1 MSGTF
6 SRCLCTPAARVFWYA
21 GQVYCTRC
29 LSARSLLSPELQDT
43 DLAAI
48 GLFYK
53 PKDKLQWKVPIGIPQ
68 VECTP
73 SGCCWLAAIFPL
85 ARMTSGNHNFLQR
98 LVRVAEVL
106 YRDGCLTPQHLREL
120 QVYERG
126 CNWFPITGPVPGMG
140 LFANSMHVSD
150 QPFPGAT
157 HVLTNSPLPQQA
169 CRQPFCPFEEAHSDV
184 YKWREFVVFTDS
196 PPNSQSRMMWMP
208 ESGDSANLEALPPEL
223 ERRVE
228 ILVRSFP
235 AHHPINLSDWE
246 LTESPEQGFSF
257 GTSHSCGYLAKN
269 PYGFDG
275 KCWLSCFLGLP
286 AKVWRHEEHLA
297 GAYGYQTKW
306 GVHGKYLQ
314 RRLQINGLRAV
325 VDPDGPIHV
334 EALSCPQSWV
344 RHLTLD
350 DEVTPGFVRLMSLR
364 IVPNTELTT
373 SPVFRFGAHKWYGAA
388 GKRARAKRAAKS
400 EKNLAA
406 TTETPQPIPTREVIT
421 YSPPTDGSC
430 GWHVLAAIMNR
441 MMHGDFTSPLT
452 MYNRPEDDWASDYD
466 LAQAIQFL
474 NLPATIVRN
483 RACPNAK
490 YLIKLNGVHWEVEV
504 RSGMPPRSLSRE
516 CVVGVCS
523 EGCTA
528 SPYPENGLS
537 KRALEALAS
546 AYRLPSDCVC
556 SGIADFLADP
566 PPESWTLDKMLTF
579 PSPEQSGFSSL
590 YKLLLEVVPQKC
602 GATEGAF
609 IYAVESMLKDC
620 PSSEQ
625 AMALLTKIKIPS
637 SKASSISLDEC
648 FPTSAST
655 DSESPPRGKPQGSGT
670 AVALCSPD
678 VKGFE
683 EAASGEV
690 PEGNREVICPPISE
704 GKQAS
709 PSGHDLAIKSAH
721 NGVSVLA
728 GLAGLTGE
736 GSPNSN
742 PVKES
747 TSSDWED
754 EPLDL
759 TQPSFVAATTPV
771 KGQTLNSPS
780 SSTDACPATVQGLAS
795 VRPTLRLVE
804 RCRTEPDTGDSP
816 LDLSNALIPDQ
827 PLDLS
832 LAAWPVKATASD
844 PGWVHGRREP
854 VFVKPRGAFSD
865 GDSVLQFGGLSESS
879 SVVEFDRTKDAPV
892 VDAPV
897 DLTTSSD
904 ALSAVDLFDF
914 AEPERPRFSAQAL
927 IDRGGPLADVHAKI
941 KNRVYERC
949 LQACEPG
956 SRATPA
962 TKEWLNKMWDRV
974 DMKTWRCTSQFQ
986 AGRILASLKFL
997 PDMIQDTPPPV
1008 PKKNRASDNA
1018 GLKQLVA
1025 QWDRKLSATPILE
1038 SVEPALDQTTPLLAD
1053 AQQEDALLPDGPPH
1067 APDPPGRERV
1077 GGSWRSFKSSITR
1090 RAGLVSQRFM
1100 TWVFEIVSHLPA
1112 FALTLFSPRGSMA
1125 TGDWLFAGV
1134 VLLALLLCRSYPAF
1148 GCLPLLGVFS
1158 GSVRRVRLGVFGSW
1172 MAFAVFLFSTPPNP
1186 VGSSCNHDSPE
1197 CHAELLALEQCQLWE
1212 PVRGLVVGPSGLLCV
1227 LLGKLL
1233 GGSRYLWHIFLR
1245 LCMLADLALSLVYVV
1260 SQGRCYKCWGKCIRM
1275 APAEVALNIFP
1286 FSRATR
1292 SSLVSLCD
1300 RFQAPKGVDPVHL
1313 ATGWRGCWRG
1323 ESPIHQPHQKPIA
1336 YANLDEK
1343 KISAQTVVAVPYD
1356 PSQAIK
1362 CLKVLQAGGAI
1373 VDHPTPEV
1381 VRVSEIPFSAPFFPN
1396 VPVNPDCRVVVDSDT
1411 FVAAVRCGYSTA
1423 QLVLGQGNFAKLN
1436 QPPLRNS
1443 TSTKATGGASYTLA
1457 VAQVSMWTLVHFI
1470 LGLWL
1475 TSPQVCGRGT
1485 SDPWCSNP
1493 FSYPA
1498 YGPGVVCSSRLC
1510 VSADGVTLPL
1520 FSAVAQLSGREV
1532 GIFILVLV
1540 SLGALAHRLALKADM
1555 FVVFLAFC
1563 AYAWPLSSWLICLFP
1578 ILLRWVT
1585 LHPLTMLWVH
1595 SFLVFCLPAAGVLSL
1610 GITGLLWAVGRF
1622 THVAGIITPYD
1633 IHQYTSGPRGA
1644 AAIATA
1650 PEGTYMAAVRRAAL
1664 TGRTLIFTPSAVGS
1678 LLEGAFRTHK
1688 PCLNTV
1694 NVVGSSLGSG
1704 GVFTIDGKKIVVTAA
1719 HVLNG
1724 DTARVTGD
1732 SYNRMHT
1739 FKTNGDYAWSCADD
1753 WQGVA
1758 PAVKVAKGYRG
1769 RAYWQ
1774 TSTGVEPGIIGDG
1787 FAFCFTNCGDS
1798 GSPVISE
1805 SGDLV
1810 GIHTGS
1816 NKLGSGLVTTPDGE
1830 TCTIKETK
1838 LSDLSKHFAGP
1849 SVPLGDIRLSPAIIP
1864 DVTSIPSDLASL
1876 LASVPVMEG
1885 GLSTVQ
1891 LLCVFFL
1898 LWRMMG
1904 HAWTPIV
1911 AVGFFLLNEIL
1922 PAVLVRAVFSFAL
1935 FVLAWA
1941 TPWSAQVLM
1950 IRLLTA
1956 ALNRNRLSL
1965 TFYALGGIVGL
1976 AAEVGT
1982 FAGRLPELSQTLST
1996 YCFLPRV
2003 LAVTSCVP
2011 IIIIGGLHAL
2021 GVILWLFKHRSLH
2034 NILVGDGHF
2043 SKAFFLRYFAE
2054 GNLRKGVS
2062 QSCGMNNE
2070 SLTAALACKLSQAD
2084 LDFLSSLTSF
2094 KCFVSASNMKNAAG
2108 QYIEAAYAKALRQEL
2123 ASLVQVDKMKG
2134 VLSKLE
2140 AFAETATPS
2149 LDVGDVIVLLGQ
2161 HPHGSILDINV
2172 GTERRTVSV
2181 QETRSLGGSKFS
2193 VCTVVS
2199 NTPVDALTGIP
2210 LQTPTPLFENGPRH
2224 RSEEDDLRVERLKKH
2239 CVSLGFHN
2247 INGKF
2252 YCKIWDKSTG
2262 DTFYTDDPRYTQDYA
2277 FQDRSADYR
2286 DRDYEGMQTAP
2297 QQGFDPK
2304 SETPVGTVV
2313 IGGVTYNRYLTK
2325 GKEVLVPKPDNC
2337 LEAAKLSLEQALA
2350 GMGQTCDLTAAE
2362 VEKLKRI
2369 ISQLQGLTT
2378 EQALNCLAASGLT
2391 RCGRGGLVVTE
2402 TAVKI
2407 VKYHSRTFTL
2417 GPLDLKVTSEAE
2429 VKKSAE
2435 QGHAVVANL
2444 CSGVVLM
2451 RPHPP
2456 SLVDVLLKPGLDT
2469 TPGIQPGHGAGNM
2482 GVDGSIWDFETAPTK
2497 VELELS
2503 KQIIQACEV
2512 RRGDAPNLQLPYK
2525 LYPVRG
2531 DPERHKGCLIN
2542 TRFGDLSYKT
2552 PQDTKSAIHAACCL
2566 QPNGVPVSDGKSTL
2580 GTTLQHGF
2588 ELYVPTVPYSVMEYL
2603 DSRPD
2608 TPFMC
2613 TKHGTSK
2620 AAADDLKKYDLST
2633 QGFVLPGVLRLVRRF
2648 IFGHVGKAPP
2658 LFLPSTYPA
2667 KNSMAGINGQR
2678 FPTKDVQS
2686 IPEVDEMCARAVREN
2701 WQTVTPCTLK
2711 KQYCSKPK
2719 TRTILGTNNFIALA
2733 HRSALSGVTQAFM
2746 KKAWKSPIA
2755 LGKNKFKELHCTVA
2769 GRCLEADLA
2778 SCDRST
2784 PAIVRWFTA
2793 NLLFELAGCEEYLP
2807 SYVLNCCHDLV
2818 ATQDGAFTKRGGLSS
2833 GDPVTSVSNT
2843 VYSLVIYAQH
2853 MVLSALKMGHEV
2865 GLKFLEEQLKFED
2878 LLEIQPM
2885 LVYSDDLVL
2894 YAEKPT
2900 FPNYH
2905 WWVEHLDLML
2915 GFKTDPKKT
2924 VITDKP
2930 SFLGCRIEA
2939 GRQLVPNR
2947 DRILAAL
2954 AYHMKAQ
2961 NASEYYASAAAI
2973 LMDSCAC
2980 IDHDPEWYEDL
2991 ICGIARCARQ
3001 DGYSF
3006 PGPPFFL
3013 SMWEKL
3019 KSHNE
3024 GKKFRHCGIC
3034 DAKAD
3039 HASACGLDLC
3049 LFHSHFHQH
3058 CPVTLGCGH
3067 HAGSKECPQCQSPV
3081 GAGKSPLD
3089 AVLKQIPYKPPRTV
3103 IMNVN
3108 NKTTTLDPGR
3118 YQSRRGLVAVKRG
3131 IAGNEVDLADGDYQ
3145 VVPLLPTCKDINM
3158 VKVAV
3163 NVLLSKFIVGPP
3175 GSGKTTWL
3183 LSQVQDDD
3191 VIYTPTHQTM
3201 FDIVNALKVCRYSIP
3216 GASGLPF
3223 PPPARSGPWVRL
3235 VASGHIPGRTS
3246 YLDEAGYC
3254 NHLDIL
3260 RLLSKTPLVCL
3271 GDLQQLHPVGFDSYC
3286 YVFDQMPHKQ
3296 LTTIYRFGPNICAA
3310 IQPCYR
3316 EKLESKARNTRVVFT
3331 TRPVDFGQVLTPYHK
3346 DRTGSAITIDSSQG
3360 ATFDVVTLHLPSPMS
3375 LNKSRALVAITR
3387 ARYGLFIYDPHNQLQ
3402 EFFNLTPE
3410 RTDCNLV
3417 FSRGDELVVLNADNA
3432 VTTVAKAL
3440 EAGPSRFQVS
3450 DPRCK
3455 SLLAACSVS
3464 LEGSC
3469 MPLPQ
3474 VAHNLGF
3481 YFSPD
3486 SPVFAPLPKEL
3497 APHWPV
3503 VTYQNNKAWPD
3514 RLVASMRP
3522 IDAHYSKP
3530 MVGAGYV
3537 VGPSTFLGTPG
3548 VVSYYLTLYIKG
3560 EPQALPETLV
3570 STGRIATD
3578 CREYLDAAEEEAAKE
3593 LPHAF
3598 IGDVKGTTVGGCH
3611 HITSKYLPRY
3621 LPKDSVAVVGVSSPG
3636 RATKA
3641 VCTLTDV
3648 YLPELRP
3655 YLQPE
3660 TASKCWKLKLDFR
3673 DVRLMV
3679 WKGSTAYFQLEG
3691 LTWSALP
3698 DYARFIQLPKEAVV
3712 YIDPCIGPATA
3723 NRKVVRTTD
3732 WRADLAVT
3740 PYDYGA
3746 STILTTAWFEDLGPQ
3761 WKILGLQPFKR
3772 TLVFENTED
3781 WAILARRMNDGKDYT
3796 DYNWD
3801 CVRQR
3806 PHAIHGR
3813 ARDHT
3818 YHFALGTELQVELGK
3833 PRLQLEQ
3840 VP

>member
-1 MSGTF
+1 MSGMF
-6 SRCLCTPAARVFWYA
+6 SRCKCTPAARVFWNA

-29 LSARSLLSPELQDT
+29 LSARPLLSPELQDS
-43 DLAAI
+43 DLGAI
-48 GLFYK
+48 GLFYR
-53 PKDKLQWKVPIGIPQ
+53 PRDKLSWKVPSGIPQ

-73 SGCCWLAAIFPL
+73 SGCCWLSGIFVL

-98 LVRVAEVL
+98 LIKVADVL
-106 YRDGCLTPQHLREL
+106 YRDGCLRSQHLREL

-126 CNWFPITGPVPGMG
+126 CSWYPITGPVPGMG
-140 LFANSMHVSD
+140 LYANSMHVSD
-150 QPFPGAT
+150 QLFPGAT

-184 YKWREFVVFTDS
+184 YRWKEFVIFADS
-196 PPNSQSRMMWMP
+196 SSDGRPRMMWALG
-208 ESGDSANLEALPPEL
+208 SNDSAALEVLPPEL
-223 ERRVE
+223 EYQAE
-228 ILVRSFP
+228 ILIRSFP
-235 AHHPINLSDWE
+235 AHHPVNLADWE
-246 LTESPEQGFSF
+246 LTESPEHGFSF
-257 GTSHSCGYLAKN
+257 SASRSRGYLARN
-269 PYGFDG
+269 RDIFDG
-275 KCWLSCFLGLP
+275 KCWLSCFFSLP
-286 AKVWRHEEHLA
+286 TQVWRHEDYLA
-297 GAYGYQTKW
+297 NAFGYQTKW

-314 RRLQINGLRAV
+314 RRLQINGVRAV
-325 VDPDGPIHV
+325 VDPNGPIHV
-334 EALSCPQSWV
+334 EALSCPQSWI

-350 DEVTPGFVRLMSLR
+350 DEETPGFVRLMSLR
-364 IVPNTELTT
+364 IVPNTEPTT
-373 SPVFRFGAHKWYGAA
+373 LPVFRFGAHKWYGAT
-388 GKRARAKRAAKS
+388 GRRARAKRATKS
-400 EKNLAA
+400 EKGPAA
-406 TTETPQPIPTREVIT
+406 APEAPQPTSTCATIT

-430 GWHVLAAIMNR
+430 GWHVLAAIVNR
-441 MMHGDFTSPLT
+441 MVADDFTSPLT
-452 MYNRPEDDWASDYD
+452 QYNRPEDDWASDCD
-466 LAQAIQFL
+466 LVQAIQCL

-490 YLIKLNGVHWEVEV
+490 YLIRLNGVHWEVEV
-504 RSGMPPRSLSRE
+504 RPGMAPRSLSRE

-523 EGCTA
+523 EGCVA
-528 SPYPENGLS
+528 PPYPRNGLHE
-537 KRALEALAS
+537 RALEALAS

-556 SGIADFLADP
+556 SGINDFLTSP
-566 PPESWTLDKMLTF
+566 PPQEFWTLDKMLTT
-579 PSPEQSGFSSL
+579 PSPERSSFSSL
-590 YKLLLEVVPQKC
+590 YKLLLGVVPQKC

-609 IYAVESMLKDC
+609 VYAVERMLKDC
-620 PSSEQ
+620 TSPEQ
-625 AMALLTKIKIPS
+625 AMALLRKIKVPS
-637 SKASSISLDEC
+637 SKAPSVSLDDC
-648 FPTSAST
+648 FPTGVSADFGLAPQRRSQSP
-655 DSESPPRGKPQGSGT
+655 DAVAVLRSSGAKESEEAVSEKVQGSDNSGT
-670 AVALCSPD
+670 CTAPLTEGLDSGQAQAV
-678 VKGFE
+678 
-683 EAASGEV
+683 
-690 PEGNREVICPPISE
+690 
-704 GKQAS
+704 
-709 PSGHDLAIKSAH
+709 
-721 NGVSVLA
+721 
-728 GLAGLTGE
+728 
-736 GSPNSN
+736 
-742 PVKES
+742 
-747 TSSDWED
+747 D

-759 TQPSFVAATTPV
+759 SLPAPAVTMALIKKGTP
-771 KGQTLNSPS
+771 NSS
-780 SSTDACPATVQGLAS
+780 GFSTNAPPANVQDFTPTGL
-795 VRPTLRLVE
+795 VLRHVE
-804 RCRTEPDTGDSP
+804 HCGIEPGDGSLP
-816 LDLSNALIPDQ
+816 LDLSNAKAQDG

-832 LAAWPVKATASD
+832 LATWPVKATASD
-844 PGWVHGRREP
+844 PGWVYGRREP
-854 VFVKPRGAFSD
+854 VFVKPRGALSD
-865 GDSVLQFGGLSESS
+865 GESALEFGEFSECSS
-879 SVVEFDRTKDAPV
+879 IIEFDRTKDAPAG
-892 VDAPV
+892 DAPV
-897 DLTTSSD
+897 DLTTSNEATSV
-904 ALSAVDLFDF
+904 VDPFELT
-914 AEPERPRFSAQAL
+914 ELKRPRFSAQAL
-927 IDRGGPLADVHAKI
+927 IDRGGPLAGIHAQI
-941 KNRVYERC
+941 KNRVYEQC

-962 TKEWLNKMWDRV
+962 TRAWLDKMWDRV
-974 DMKTWRCTSQFQ
+974 DMKTWCCTSQFQ
-986 AGRILASLKFL
+986 AGRILGSLKFL

-1008 PKKNRASDNA
+1008 PRKKPASNNA
-1018 GLKQLVA
+1018 SLKQLVA
-1025 QWDRKLSATPILE
+1025 QWDRRLRSPPPLEPVGSAH
-1038 SVEPALDQTTPLLAD
+1038 DQNVPPPMD
-1053 AQQEDALLPDGPPH
+1053 AQQGNAVPLDDPSHEPGPPSE
-1067 APDPPGRERV
+1067 ASAGGGWKSLMNSGTRFVESV
-1077 GGSWRSFKSSITR
+1077 G
-1090 RAGLVSQRFM
+1090 QCFM
-1100 TWVFEIVSHLPA
+1100 TRVFEVFSHLPA
-1112 FALTLFSPRGSMA
+1112 FMLTLFSPRGSMA
-1125 TGDWLFAGV
+1125 PGDWLFAGV
-1134 VLLALLLCRSYPAF
+1134 VLLALLLCRSYPVL

-1158 GSVRRVRLGVFGSW
+1158 GSLRRVRLGVFGSW
-1172 MAFAVFLFSTPPNP
+1172 MAFAVFLFSTPSDPI
-1186 VGSSCNHDSPE
+1186 GSSCDHDSPE
-1197 CHAELLALEQCQLWE
+1197 CHAELLALEQRQLWE

-1227 LLGKLL
+1227 ILGKLL

-1245 LCMLADLALSLVYVV
+1245 LCMLADLALSLIYVV
-1260 SQGRCYKCWGKCIRM
+1260 SQGRCYKCFGKCIRT
-1275 APAEVALNIFP
+1275 APAEVALNVFP

-1292 SSLVSLCD
+1292 SSLVALCD

-1323 ESPIHQPHQKPIA
+1323 ESPIHQSHQKPIV

-1373 VDHPTPEV
+1373 VDQPTPEV
-1381 VRVSEIPFSAPFFPN
+1381 TRVFEIPFSAPFFPK
-1396 VPVNPDCRVVVDSDT
+1396 VPVNPDCRIVVDSDT

-1436 QPPLRNS
+1436 QTPFKNP
-1443 TSTKATGGASYTLA
+1443 TSTKTTGGASYTFA
-1457 VAQVSMWTLVHFI
+1457 VAQVSVWTLVHFI

-1475 TSPQVCGRGT
+1475 ASPQVCGRGT

-1540 SLGALAHRLALKADM
+1540 SLAAMAHRLALKADM
-1555 FVVFLAFC
+1555 LVVFLAFS
-1563 AYAWPLSSWLICLFP
+1563 AYAWPMSSWLICLFP
-1578 ILLRWVT
+1578 ILLRWIT

-1595 SFLVFCLPAAGVLSL
+1595 SFLVFCLPMAGVLSL
-1610 GITGLLWAVGRF
+1610 VITGLLWAVGRF
-1622 THVAGIITPYD
+1622 TQVAGIITPYD

-1644 AAIATA
+1644 AAVATA

-1664 TGRTLIFTPSAVGS
+1664 TGRTLIFSPSAVGS
-1678 LLEGAFRTHK
+1678 LLEGAFRTKK

-1694 NVVGSSLGSG
+1694 SVVGSSLGSG
-1704 GVFTIDGKKIVVTAA
+1704 GVFTIDDRKTIVTAA

-1732 SYNRMHT
+1732 SYNRIHT
-1739 FKTNGDYAWSCADD
+1739 FKVNGDYAWSYADD
-1753 WQGVA
+1753 WQGTA
-1758 PAVKVAKGYRG
+1758 PVVKVAKGYRG

-1774 TSTGVEPGIIGDG
+1774 TSTGVEPGVIGNG
-1787 FAFCFTNCGDS
+1787 FALCFTSCGDS

-1805 SGDLV
+1805 SGDLI

-1816 NKLGSGLVTTPDGE
+1816 NKLGSGLVTTPEGE
-1830 TCTIKETK
+1830 TCTIRETK
-1838 LSDLSKHFAGP
+1838 LSDLSKYFAGP
-1849 SVPLGDIRLSPAIIP
+1849 SVPLGDIKLSPAIIP
-1864 DVTSIPSDLASL
+1864 DVTSVPSDLASL
-1876 LASVPVMEG
+1876 LASVPVIEG

-1950 IRLLTA
+1950 VRLLTA
-1956 ALNRNRLSL
+1956 SLNRNKLSL
-1965 TFYALGGIVGL
+1965 VFYALGGVVGL
-1976 AAEVGT
+1976 AAEIGT
-1982 FAGRLPELSQTLST
+1982 FAGRWAELSQALST
-1996 YCFLPRV
+1996 YCFLPRF
-2003 LAVTSCVP
+2003 LAMTSCVP
-2011 IIIIGGLHAL
+2011 IVIIGGLHAL
-2021 GVILWLFKHRSLH
+2021 GVILWLFKYRCLH
-2034 NILVGDGHF
+2034 NMLVGDGSF
-2043 SKAFFLRYFAE
+2043 SSAFFLRYFAE

-2070 SLTAALACKLSQAD
+2070 SLTAALACSLSQAD
-2084 LDFLSSLTSF
+2084 LDFLSSLTNF

-2108 QYIEAAYAKALRQEL
+2108 QYIEAAYAKALRREL

-2149 LDVGDVIVLLGQ
+2149 LDTGDVIVLLGQ
-2161 HPHGSILDINV
+2161 HPHGSILDITV
-2172 GTERRTVSV
+2172 GTERKTVSV

-2199 NTPVDALTGIP
+2199 NTPVDALTGIS

-2224 RSEEDDLRVERLKKH
+2224 RGEEDDLKVERVKKH

-2247 INGKF
+2247 INGKV

-2262 DTFYTDDPRYTQDYA
+2262 DTFYTDDSRYTQDYA
-2277 FQDRSADYR
+2277 FQDRSVDYR
-2286 DRDYEGMQTAP
+2286 DRDYEGVQTIP

-2313 IGGVTYNRYLTK
+2313 IGGITYNRYLTK

-2369 ISQLQGLTT
+2369 INQLQGLTS

-2407 VKYHSRTFTL
+2407 IKYHSRTFTL

-2429 VKKSAE
+2429 VKKSTE

-2482 GVDGSIWDFETAPTK
+2482 GVNGSIWDFETAPTK
-2497 VELELS
+2497 AELELS

-2531 DPERHKGCLIN
+2531 DPERHKGHLVN
-2542 TRFGDLSYKT
+2542 TRFGDLPYKT

-2566 QPNGVPVSDGKSTL
+2566 HPNGAPVSDGKSTL

-2620 AAADDLKKYDLST
+2620 AAAEDLQKYDLST
-2633 QGFVLPGVLRLVRRF
+2633 QGFVLPGVLRLVRKF
-2648 IFGHVGKAPP
+2648 IFGHIGKAPP

-2686 IPEVDEMCARAVREN
+2686 IPEIDELCARAVKEN

-2793 NLLFELAGCEEYLP
+2793 NLLYELAGCEEYLP

-2853 MVLSALKMGHEV
+2853 MVLSALKMGHEI
-2865 GLKFLEEQLKFED
+2865 GLKYLEEQLKFED

-2894 YAEKPT
+2894 YAERPA

-2915 GFKTDPKKT
+2915 GFKTDPEKT

-2980 IDHDPEWYEDL
+2980 IDHDPDWYEDL
-2991 ICGIARCARQ
+2991 VCGIARCARQ

-3019 KSHNE
+3019 RSHNE

-3034 DAKAD
+3034 DAEAG

-3058 CPVTLGCGH
+3058 CPVTLNCGH
-3067 HAGSKECPQCQSPV
+3067 HAGSRECPQCESPV
-3081 GAGKSPLD
+3081 GTGKSPLD

-3103 IMNVN
+3103 IMKVD

-3131 IAGNEVDLADGDYQ
+3131 VAGNEVDLADGDYQ

-3158 VKVAV
+3158 VKVAC
-3163 NVLLSKFIVGPP
+3163 NVSLSKFIVGPP

-3183 LSQVQDDD
+3183 LNQVRDDD

-3201 FDIVNALKVCRYSIP
+3201 FDIVSALKVCRYSIP

-3223 PPPARSGPWVRL
+3223 PPPARSGPWVKL
-3235 VASGHIPGRTS
+3235 VASGHTPGRVS

-3286 YVFDQMPHKQ
+3286 YVFDQMPQKQ
-3296 LTTIYRFGPNICAA
+3296 LTTIYRFGPNICAT

-3331 TRPVDFGQVLTPYHK
+3331 TRPVAFGQVLTPYHK

-3360 ATFDVVTLHLPSPMS
+3360 ATFDIVTLHLPSPNS

-3387 ARYGLFIYDPHNQLQ
+3387 ARHGLFIYDPHDQLR
-3402 EFFNLTPE
+3402 EFFSLTPE
-3410 RTDCNLV
+3410 PTDCNLV
-3417 FSRGDELVVLNADNA
+3417 FSRGDELVVLDANNA

-3440 EAGPSRFQVS
+3440 EVGPSRFRVS
-3450 DPRCK
+3450 DSRCK
-3455 SLLAACSVS
+3455 SLLAACSAS
-3464 LEGSC
+3464 LEGGC

-3486 SPVFAPLPKEL
+3486 SPVFAPLPKVL

-3503 VTYQNNKAWPD
+3503 VTHQNNRAWPD
-3514 RLVASMRP
+3514 RLVVSMRP
-3522 IDAHYSKP
+3522 IDARYSKP

-3570 STGRIATD
+3570 STGRIAAD
-3578 CREYLDAAEEEAAKE
+3578 CREYLDTAEEEVAKE

-3611 HITSKYLPRY
+3611 HITSKYLPRF

-3636 RATKA
+3636 KAAKA

-3679 WKGSTAYFQLEG
+3679 WKGATAYFQLEG

-3698 DYARFIQLPKEAVV
+3698 DYARFIQLPKDAVV

-3746 STILTTAWFEDLGPQ
+3746 QVVLTTAWFEDLGPQ
-3761 WKILGLQPFKR
+3761 WKILGLQPFR
-3772 TLVFENTED
+3772 RAFGLENTED
-3781 WAILARRMNDGKDYT
+3781 WAILARRMSDGKDYT

-3801 CVRQR
+3801 CVRNR
-3806 PHAIHGR
+3806 PHAIYGR

-3818 YHFALGTELQVELGK
+3818 YHFAPGTILQVELGK
-3833 PRLQLEQ
+3833 PRLSPEQ
-3840 VP
+3840 GP

>member
-6 SRCLCTPAARVFWYA
+6 SRCMCTPAARVFWNA

-29 LSARSLLSPELQDT
+29 LSARSLLPPELQDT

-48 GLFYK
+48 GLFYR
-53 PKDKLQWKVPIGIPQ
+53 PKDKLHWKVPIGIPQ

-73 SGCCWLAAIFPL
+73 SGCCWLSAIFVL
-85 ARMTSGNHNFLQR
+85 ARMTSGNHNFMQR
-98 LVRVAEVL
+98 LVKVAEVL
-106 YRDGCLTPQHLREL
+106 YRDGCLASQHLREL
-120 QVYERG
+120 QVYDRG
-126 CNWFPITGPVPGMG
+126 CSWYPITGPVPGMG

-169 CRQPFCPFEEAHSDV
+169 RRQPFCPFEEAHSDV
-184 YKWREFVVFTDS
+184 YKWREFVVFADS
-196 PPNSQSRMMWMP
+196 SSNGRSRLMWTP
-208 ESGDSANLEALPPEL
+208 GSGDSANFEALPPEL

-228 ILVRSFP
+228 ILIRSFP
-235 AHHPINLSDWE
+235 AYHPIDLSDWE
-246 LTESPEQGFSF
+246 LTETSEQGFSF
-257 GTSHSCGYLAKN
+257 GTSHSCGYLAQN
-269 PYGFDG
+269 PYGFDS
-275 KCWLSCFLGLP
+275 KCWLSCFFDLP
-286 AKVWRHEEHLA
+286 ATVWRREEYLA
-297 GAYGYQTKW
+297 DTYGYQTKW

-334 EALSCPQSWV
+334 EALSCPQSWI
-344 RHLTLD
+344 RHLTLND
-350 DEVTPGFVRLMSLR
+350 DVTPGFVRLMSLR
-364 IVPNTELTT
+364 IVSNTEPTT
-373 SPVFRFGAHKWYGAA
+373 LPVFRFEAHKWYGAA

-400 EKNLAA
+400 GKDLAA
-406 TTETPQPIPTREVIT
+406 PTKGPQPITTYEVIT

-430 GWHVLAAIMNR
+430 GWHVLAAIVNR
-441 MMHGDFTSPLT
+441 MMHADFTSPLAT
-452 MYNRPEDDWASDYD
+452 YNRPEDDWASDYD
-466 LAQAIQFL
+466 LAQAIQCL
-474 NLPATIVRN
+474 NLPAAIVRN

-490 YLIKLNGVHWEVEV
+490 YLVKLNGVHWEVEV
-504 RSGMPPRSLSRE
+504 RSGMPPCSLSRE

-523 EGCTA
+523 EDCAA
-528 SPYPENGLS
+528 SPYPENGLHR
-537 KRALEALAS
+537 RALEALAS
-546 AYRLPSDCVC
+546 AYRLPSDCVS
-556 SGIADFLADP
+556 SGINDFLTDP
-566 PPESWTLDKMLTF
+566 PQESWTLDKMLTS

-620 PSSEQ
+620 PSPEQ
-625 AMALLTKIKIPS
+625 AMALLTKIKVPS
-637 SKASSISLDEC
+637 SKAPSVSLDEC
-648 FPTSAST
+648 FPAGVSIDFESSSRGGPKGSSAAAI
-655 DSESPPRGKPQGSGT
+655 P
-670 AVALCSPD
+670 CSPGA
-678 VKGFE
+678 KGFE
-683 EAASGEV
+683 ETAPEKVPKKGREAA
-690 PEGNREVICPPISE
+690 RPPLFE
-704 GKQAS
+704 GKRAG
-709 PSGHDLAIKSAH
+709 PSGNDFAVKSAH
-721 NGVSVLA
+721 DSAPVLA
-728 GLAGLTGE
+728 GPAGLTGE
-736 GSPNSN
+736 DSPNS
-742 PVKES
+742 
-747 TSSDWED
+747 SSVSEGVSNDRED
-754 EPLDL
+754 GPLDL
-759 TQPSFVAATTPV
+759 SRPSLVAAAASVKEQTPDTP
-771 KGQTLNSPS
+771 GPG
-780 SSTDACPATVQGLAS
+780 TDACSAAVQGLAS
-795 VRPTLRLVE
+795 VRPAPRLVE
-804 RCRTEPDTGDSP
+804 RCRTEPGNGDSP
-816 LDLSNALIPDQ
+816 LDLSNAPIPDQ

-879 SVVEFDRTKDAPV
+879 SVVEFDRTKDAPA
-892 VDAPV
+892 VDAPA
-897 DLTTSSD
+897 DLTTSNE
-904 ALSAVDLFDF
+904 ALSAVDPFDF

-927 IDRGGPLADVHAKI
+927 IDRGGPLAEVHVKI
-941 KNRVYERC
+941 KNRVYEQC
-949 LQACEPG
+949 LQACEPS

-962 TKEWLNKMWDRV
+962 TKDWLNKMWDRV

-1008 PKKNRASDNA
+1008 PKKNRASSNA
-1018 GLKQLVA
+1018 SLKQLVE
-1025 QWDRKLSATPILE
+1025 QWDRKLSITPTSE
-1038 SVEPALDQTTPLLAD
+1038 SVELALDQTTPPIVG
-1053 AQQEDALLPDGPPH
+1053 AQQEDALLPDGPFH
-1067 APDPPGRERV
+1067 APNPPGRGRI
-1077 GGSWRSFKSSITR
+1077 GGSWRGSMLSVAR
-1090 RAGLVSQRFM
+1090 RAGSVSQRLM

-1134 VLLALLLCRSYPAF
+1134 VLLALLLCRFYPVF

-1212 PVRGLVVGPSGLLCV
+1212 PVRGLVVGPSGLLCAI
-1227 LLGKLL
+1227 LGKLL
-1233 GGSRYLWHIFLR
+1233 GGSRYLWHVLLR
-1245 LCMLADLALSLVYVV
+1245 LCMLADLSLSLVYVV
-1260 SQGRCYKCWGKCIRM
+1260 SQGRCHKCWGKCIRM
-1275 APAEVALNIFP
+1275 APAEVALNVFP

-1373 VDHPTPEV
+1373 VDLPTPEV

-1436 QPPLRNS
+1436 QSPFRNS
-1443 TSTKATGGASYTLA
+1443 TSTKTTGGASYTLA
-1457 VAQVSMWTLVHFI
+1457 VTQVSIWTLVHFI

-1493 FSYPA
+1493 FSYPT

-1520 FSAVAQLSGREV
+1520 FSAVAQFSGREV

-1555 FVVFLAFC
+1555 LMVFLAFC

-1610 GITGLLWAVGRF
+1610 VITGLLWAVGRF
-1622 THVAGIITPYD
+1622 TQVAGIITPYD

-1704 GVFTIDGKKIVVTAA
+1704 GVFTIDGEKIVVTAA

-1732 SYNRMHT
+1732 TYNRMHV
-1739 FKTNGDYAWSCADD
+1739 FKTNGDYAWSRADN

-1758 PAVKVAKGYRG
+1758 PAVKVVKGYRG

-1774 TSTGVEPGIIGDG
+1774 TSTGVEPGIIGEG

-1805 SGDLV
+1805 SGDLI

-1816 NKLGSGLVTTPDGE
+1816 NKLGSGLVTTPNGE

-1838 LSDLSKHFAGP
+1838 LSDLSKYFAGP
-1849 SVPLGDIRLSPAIIP
+1849 GVPLGDIKLSPAIIP

-1941 TPWSAQVLM
+1941 TPWSAQVLV

-1965 TFYALGGIVGL
+1965 TFYALGGVVGL

-1982 FAGRLPELSQTLST
+1982 FAGRLSELSQALST

-2003 LAVTSCVP
+2003 LAMTSCVP
-2011 IIIIGGLHAL
+2011 TIVIGGLHAL
-2021 GVILWLFKHRSLH
+2021 GVILWLFKYRSLH
-2034 NILVGDGHF
+2034 NMLVGDGHF

-2123 ASLVQVDKMKG
+2123 ASLVQIDKMKG

-2199 NTPVDALTGIP
+2199 NTPVDALAGIP

-2224 RSEEDDLRVERLKKH
+2224 RGEEDDLRVERSKKH

-2277 FQDRSADYR
+2277 FQDKSADHR
-2286 DRDYEGMQTAP
+2286 DRNYEGMQTAP
-2297 QQGFDPK
+2297 QQGFDPQ

-2337 LEAAKLSLEQALA
+2337 LEAAKLSIEQALA
-2350 GMGQTCDLTAAE
+2350 GMGQTCDLTAVE

-2369 ISQLQGLTT
+2369 INQLQGMTT
-2378 EQALNCLAASGLT
+2378 GQALNCLAASGLT

-2417 GPLDLKVTSEAE
+2417 GPLDLKVTSESE
-2429 VKKSAE
+2429 VKKSTE

-2497 VELELS
+2497 AELELS
-2503 KQIIQACEV
+2503 RQIIQACEV

-2542 TRFGDLSYKT
+2542 TRFGNLSYKT
-2552 PQDTKSAIHAACCL
+2552 PQDTESAIHAACCL
-2566 QPNGVPVSDGKSTL
+2566 QPNGVPVSDGRSTL

-2603 DSRPD
+2603 DSRSD
-2608 TPFMC
+2608 TPSMY

-2620 AAADDLKKYDLST
+2620 AAAEDLQKYDLST

-2648 IFGHVGKAPP
+2648 IFGHIGKSPP

-2667 KNSMAGINGQR
+2667 KNSMAGVNGQR

-2686 IPEVDEMCARAVREN
+2686 IPEIDEMCARAVKEN

-2711 KQYCSKPK
+2711 KQYCSRPK

-2843 VYSLVIYAQH
+2843 VYSLIIYAQH
-2853 MVLSALKMGHEV
+2853 MVLSALKMGHEA
-2865 GLKFLEEQLKFED
+2865 GLKFLDEQLKFED

-3006 PGPPFFL
+3006 PGPSFFL

-3049 LFHSHFHQH
+3049 SFHSHFHQH
-3058 CPVTLGCGH
+3058 CPVTLNCGH

-3158 VKVAV
+3158 VKVAI

-3183 LSQVQDDD
+3183 LSQVQGDD

-3235 VASGHIPGRTS
+3235 IASGHIPGRTS

-3316 EKLESKARNTRVVFT
+3316 ERLESKARNTRVVFT

-3346 DRTGSAITIDSSQG
+3346 DRIGSAITIDSSQG

-3387 ARYGLFIYDPHNQLQ
+3387 ARYGLFIYDPHDQLQ
-3402 EFFNLTPE
+3402 EFFNLIPE

-3417 FSRGDELVVLNADNA
+3417 FNRGDELVVLNADNV

-3486 SPVFAPLPKEL
+3486 SPAFAPLPKEL

-3503 VTYQNNKAWPD
+3503 VTHQNCKAWPD

-3548 VVSYYLTLYIKG
+3548 VVSYYLTLYVKG

-3636 RATKA
+3636 RAAKA

-3746 STILTTAWFEDLGPQ
+3746 PNILTTAWFEDLGPQ

-3818 YHFALGTELQVELGK
+3818 YHFAPGTELRVELGK
-3833 PRLQLEQ
+3833 PRLQPEQ

>member
-6 SRCLCTPAARVFWYA
+6 SRCMCTPAARVFWNA
-21 GQVYCTRC
+21 GQVFCTRC
-29 LSARSLLSPELQDT
+29 LSARPLLPLELQDT
-43 DLAAI
+43 DLGGI

-53 PKDKLQWKVPIGIPQ
+53 PKDKLRWKVPVGIPQ

-73 SGCCWLAAIFPL
+73 SGCCWLSAILPL

-98 LVRVAEVL
+98 LVKVADVL
-106 YRDGCLTPQHLREL
+106 YRDGCLAPQHLREL
-120 QVYERG
+120 QIYERG
-126 CNWFPITGPVPGMG
+126 CSWYPLTGPVPGMG

-150 QPFPGAT
+150 QFFPGAT

-169 CRQPFCPFEEAHSDV
+169 CRQPFCPFEEAHSNV
-184 YKWREFVVFTDS
+184 YRWGEFVVFTDS
-196 PPNSQSRMMWMP
+196 TSEGRSRMMWTP
-208 ESGDSANLEALPPEL
+208 KSYDSAALEVLPPEL
-223 ERRVE
+223 ERQVE

-235 AHHPINLSDWE
+235 AHHPVALGDWE
-246 LTESPEQGFSF
+246 LTASPEHGFSF
-257 GTSHSCGYLAKN
+257 GVTHSCGYLARN
-269 PYGFDG
+269 PDVFDS
-275 KCWLSCFLGLP
+275 KCWLSCFLDLP
-286 AKVWRHEEHLA
+286 IGVQRHEEHLA
-297 GAYGYQTKW
+297 NAFGYQTKW

-314 RRLQINGLRAV
+314 RRLQINGVRAV

-334 EALSCPQSWV
+334 EALSCPQSWI
-344 RHLTLD
+344 RHLTLED
-350 DEVTPGFVRLMSLR
+350 DATPGFVRLMSLR
-364 IVPNTELTT
+364 IVSNMEPTT
-373 SPVFRFGAHKWYGAA
+373 LPVFRFGAHKWYGA
-388 GKRARAKRAAKS
+388 GGRRARAKRAVKS
-400 EKNLAA
+400 EKSPTAA
-406 TTETPQPIPTREVIT
+406 PETPRPASTCEVTT

-430 GWHVLAAIMNR
+430 GWHVLAAIVNR
-441 MMHGDFTSPLT
+441 MVAGDFTSPLIQ
-452 MYNRPEDDWASDYD
+452 YSRPEDDWASDYD
-466 LAQAIQFL
+466 LAQAIQCL
-474 NLPATIVRN
+474 NLPATIVRH

-490 YLIKLNGVHWEVEV
+490 YLVKLNGVHWEVEV
-504 RSGMPPRSLSRE
+504 RQGMAPRSLSRE
-516 CVVGVCS
+516 CVIGVCS
-523 EGCTA
+523 EGCVA
-528 SPYPENGLS
+528 PSYPKNGLHE
-537 KRALEALAS
+537 RALEALAS

-556 SGIADFLADP
+556 SGINDFLASP
-566 PPESWTLDKMLTF
+566 PPQEFWTLDKMLTS
-579 PSPEQSGFSSL
+579 PSPERSSFSSL

-609 IYAVESMLKDC
+609 TYAVERMLKDC
-620 PSSEQ
+620 PSSGQ
-625 AMALLTKIKIPS
+625 AMALLGKIKIPS
-637 SKASSISLDEC
+637 SKAPSVSLDEC
-648 FPTSAST
+648 FPTDGPMDIKPAPLVRPQSSGAAAAPCLP
-655 DSESPPRGKPQGSGT
+655 DAEEFERAAPQGVQGVGHGAAHSVTSVG
-670 AVALCSPD
+670 
-678 VKGFE
+678 GFNNE
-683 EAASGEV
+683 QVLVG
-690 PEGNREVICPPISE
+690 
-704 GKQAS
+704 
-709 PSGHDLAIKSAH
+709 SAH
-721 NGVSVLA
+721 
-728 GLAGLTGE
+728 E
-736 GSPNSN
+736 GSPAGLINLASEDL
-742 PVKES
+742 PPLSS
-747 TSSDWED
+747 TSGNMPNDWES

-759 TQPSFVAATTPV
+759 SQPVSAIPTTPMR
-771 KGQTLNSPS
+771 KQTPGNPGSNAGAPPVTVLEHVLG
-780 SSTDACPATVQGLAS
+780 PA
-795 VRPTLRLVE
+795 PNHVE
-804 RCRTEPDTGDSP
+804 HYGVVPDDSDSP
-816 LDLSNALIPDQ
+816 LDLSNTQVPDR

-832 LAAWPVKATASD
+832 LTAWPVRATASD
-844 PGWVHGRREP
+844 PGWVYGRREP
-854 VFVKPRGAFSD
+854 VFAKPRGAFSD
-865 GDSVLQFGGLSESS
+865 GESVLQFGVLSESS
-879 SVVEFDRTKDAPV
+879 SVTEFDLAKGAPV
-892 VDAPV
+892 ADTPV
-897 DLTTSSD
+897 DLTTSTE
-904 ALSAVDLFDF
+904 APSAVDPFEF

-927 IDRGGPLADVHAKI
+927 IDRGGPLAEVHAKI
-941 KNRVYERC
+941 KNRVYEQC

-962 TKEWLNKMWDRV
+962 TREWLDKMWDRV

-1008 PKKNRASDNA
+1008 PRKNRAGNNT

-1025 QWDRKLSATPILE
+1025 QWDRKLSMTPTLE
-1038 SVEPALDQTTPLLAD
+1038 PVGLAPDQVAPPLAD
-1053 AQQEDALLPDGPPH
+1053 VRQENTTLPDGPPH
-1067 APDPPGRERV
+1067 ALDSPSRV
-1077 GGSWRSFKSSITR
+1077 CKGGSWKNLVLSTTR
-1090 RAGLVSQRFM
+1090 LAGSVSQRFM
-1100 TWVFEIVSHLPA
+1100 AWVFEILSHLPA
-1112 FALTLFSPRGSMA
+1112 FALTLFSPRGSMV
-1125 TGDWLFAGV
+1125 TGDWLFAGI

-1158 GSVRRVRLGVFGSW
+1158 GSLRRVRLGVFGSW

-1186 VGSSCNHDSPE
+1186 VGSSCDHDSPE

-1227 LLGKLL
+1227 ILGKLL
-1233 GGSRYLWHIFLR
+1233 GGSRYLWHVFLR

-1260 SQGRCYKCWGKCIRM
+1260 SQGRCYKCWGKCIRV
-1275 APAEVALNIFP
+1275 APAEVALNVFP

-1313 ATGWRGCWRG
+1313 ATGWRGCWHG

-1373 VDHPTPEV
+1373 VDQPTPEV
-1381 VRVSEIPFSAPFFPN
+1381 VRVTEIPFSAPFFPK

-1436 QPPLRNS
+1436 QTPLRNS
-1443 TSTKATGGASYTLA
+1443 TSTRATGGASYTLA
-1457 VAQVSMWTLVHFI
+1457 VTQVSVWTLVHFV

-1493 FSYPA
+1493 FSYPV

-1520 FSAVAQLSGREV
+1520 FSAVAQLSGREIGV
-1532 GIFILVLV
+1532 FILVLV
-1540 SLGALAHRLALKADM
+1540 SLTALAHHLALKADM
-1555 FVVFLAFC
+1555 LVVFSAFC
-1563 AYAWPLSSWLICLFP
+1563 AYAWPMSSWLICFFP

-1622 THVAGIITPYD
+1622 TQVAGIITPYD

-1644 AAIATA
+1644 AAVATA

-1694 NVVGSSLGSG
+1694 SVVGSSLGSG
-1704 GVFTIDGKKIVVTAA
+1704 GVFIIDGRKTVVTAA

-1724 DTARVTGD
+1724 YTARITGD

-1739 FKTNGDYAWSCADD
+1739 FRTNGDYAWSHADD
-1753 WQGVA
+1753 WQGIA
-1758 PAVKVAKGYRG
+1758 PVVKITKGYRG

-1774 TSTGVEPGIIGDG
+1774 TSTGVEPGVIGNG

-1805 SGDLV
+1805 SGDLI

-1816 NKLGSGLVTTPDGE
+1816 NKLGSGLVTTPEGE
-1830 TCTIKETK
+1830 TCTIGETR
-1838 LSDLSKHFAGP
+1838 LSDLTRYFAGP
-1849 SVPLGDIRLSPAIIP
+1849 SVPLGDIKLSPAIIP
-1864 DVTSIPSDLASL
+1864 DVTSVPSDLASL

-1904 HAWTPIV
+1904 HAWTPVV

-1935 FVLAWA
+1935 FVLAWV

-1956 ALNRNRLSL
+1956 SLNRNKTSL
-1965 TFYALGGIVGL
+1965 AFYALGGVVGL
-1976 AAEVGT
+1976 AAEIGT
-1982 FAGRLPELSQTLST
+1982 FAGRFTELSQALST
-1996 YCFLPRV
+1996 YCFLPRFLV
-2003 LAVTSCVP
+2003 VTSCVP
-2011 IIIIGGLHAL
+2011 IIIVGGLHAL
-2021 GVILWLFKHRSLH
+2021 GVILWLFKYRCLH
-2034 NILVGDGHF
+2034 NILVGDGSF
-2043 SKAFFLRYFAE
+2043 SRAFFLRYFAE

-2084 LDFLSSLTSF
+2084 LDFLSSLTNF

-2123 ASLVQVDKMKG
+2123 ASLVQTDKMKG
-2134 VLSKLE
+2134 VLAKLE

-2149 LDVGDVIVLLGQ
+2149 LDTGDVIVLLGQ
-2161 HPHGSILDINV
+2161 HPHGSILDITV
-2172 GTERRTVSV
+2172 GTERKTVSV

-2193 VCTVVS
+2193 ICTVVS
-2199 NTPVDALTGIP
+2199 NTPVDALTGIS
-2210 LQTPTPLFENGPRH
+2210 LHTPTPLFENGPRH
-2224 RSEEDDLRVERLKKH
+2224 RSEEDDLKVERMKKH

-2247 INGKF
+2247 INGKV

-2262 DTFYTDDPRYTQDYA
+2262 DTFYTNDPRYTQDHA
-2277 FQDRSADYR
+2277 FQDRSVDYR
-2286 DRDYEGMQTAP
+2286 DRDYEGVQTAP

-2313 IGGVTYNRYLTK
+2313 IGGIAYNRYLIK
-2325 GKEVLVPKPDNC
+2325 GKEILVPKPDNC

-2407 VKYHSRTFTL
+2407 IKYHSRTFTL
-2417 GPLDLKVTSEAE
+2417 GPLDLKVTSEVE
-2429 VKKSAE
+2429 VKKSTE

-2482 GVDGSIWDFETAPTK
+2482 GVDGSVWDFETTPTK
-2497 VELELS
+2497 AELELS

-2525 LYPVRG
+2525 LHPVRG
-2531 DPERHKGCLIN
+2531 DPERHKGRLIN
-2542 TRFGDLSYKT
+2542 TRFGDLPYKT

-2566 QPNGVPVSDGKSTL
+2566 HPNGALVSDGKSTL

-2588 ELYVPTVPYSVMEYL
+2588 ELYVPTIPYSVMEYL

-2620 AAADDLKKYDLST
+2620 AAAEDLQKYDLST

-2648 IFGHVGKAPP
+2648 IFGHIGKAPP

-2686 IPEVDEMCARAVREN
+2686 IPEVDELCARAVKEN

-2711 KQYCSKPK
+2711 KQYCSKLK

-2793 NLLFELAGCEEYLP
+2793 NLLYELAGCEEYLP

-2853 MVLSALKMGHEV
+2853 MVLSALKMGHEI
-2865 GLKFLEEQLKFED
+2865 GLKYLEEQLKFED
-2878 LLEIQPM
+2878 LLEAQPI

-2961 NASEYYASAAAI
+2961 NPSEYYASAAAI

-2991 ICGIARCARQ
+2991 VCGIARCARQ

-3006 PGPPFFL
+3006 PGPPFFM
-3013 SMWEKL
+3013 SMWERL

-3058 CPVTLGCGH
+3058 CPVTLNCGH
-3067 HAGSKECPQCQSPV
+3067 HAGSRECLQCESPV
-3081 GAGKSPLD
+3081 GTGKSPLD
-3089 AVLKQIPYKPPRTV
+3089 VVLKQIPYKPPRTV
-3103 IMNVN
+3103 IMKVD
-3108 NKTTTLDPGR
+3108 NKTTALDPGR

-3131 IAGNEVDLADGDYQ
+3131 VAGNEVDLADGDYQ

-3158 VKVAV
+3158 VKVAC

-3183 LSQVQDDD
+3183 LNQVQDDD

-3201 FDIVNALKVCRYSIP
+3201 FDIVSALKVCRYSIP

-3235 VASGHIPGRTS
+3235 IASGHTPGRVS

-3286 YVFDQMPHKQ
+3286 YVFDQMPQKQ

-3316 EKLESKARNTRVVFT
+3316 ERLESKARNTRVVFT
-3331 TRPVDFGQVLTPYHK
+3331 TRPVAFGQVLTPYHK

-3360 ATFDVVTLHLPSPMS
+3360 ATFDIVTLHLPSPNS

-3387 ARYGLFIYDPHNQLQ
+3387 ARHGLFIYDPHNQLR

-3410 RTDCNLV
+3410 STDCNLV
-3417 FSRGDELVVLNADNA
+3417 FSRGDELVVLDADNA

-3440 EAGPSRFQVS
+3440 EVGPSRFRVS

-3455 SLLAACSVS
+3455 SLLAACSAS
-3464 LEGSC
+3464 LEGGC

-3486 SPVFAPLPKEL
+3486 SPAFAPLPREL

-3503 VTYQNNKAWPD
+3503 VTHQNNRAWPD

-3522 IDAHYSKP
+3522 IDARYSKP

-3548 VVSYYLTLYIKG
+3548 VVSYYLTLYIRG

-3578 CREYLDAAEEEAAKE
+3578 CREYLDAAEEEIAKE

-3598 IGDVKGTTVGGCH
+3598 IGDIRGTTIGGCH
-3611 HITSKYLPRY
+3611 HITSKYLPRS

-3636 RATKA
+3636 KAAKA

-3679 WKGSTAYFQLEG
+3679 WKGATAYFQLEG

-3698 DYARFIQLPKEAVV
+3698 DYARFIQLPKDAVV

-3746 STILTTAWFEDLGPQ
+3746 QVVLTTAWFEDLGPQ

-3772 TLVFENTED
+3772 AFGFENTED
-3781 WAILARRMNDGKDYT
+3781 WAILARRMSDGKDYT

-3801 CVRQR
+3801 CVRNR

-3818 YHFALGTELQVELGK
+3818 YHFAPGTILQVELGK
-3833 PRLQLEQ
+3833 PRLLPEQ
-3840 VP
+3840 DP

>member
-6 SRCLCTPAARVFWYA
+6 SRCMCTPAARVFWGA

-53 PKDKLQWKVPIGIPQ
+53 PKDKLPWKVPIGIPQ

-73 SGCCWLAAIFPL
+73 SGCCWLSAIFPI
-85 ARMTSGNHNFLQR
+85 ARMTSGNHNFSQR
-98 LVRVAEVL
+98 LVKVAEVL
-106 YRDGCLTPQHLREL
+106 YRDGCLSSRHLHEL

-126 CNWFPITGPVPGMG
+126 CSWYPITGPVPGMG

-150 QPFPGAT
+150 QLFPGAT
-157 HVLTNSPLPQQA
+157 YVLTNSPLPQRA
-169 CRQPFCPFEEAHSDV
+169 CRQPFCPFEVAHSGV
-184 YKWREFVVFTDS
+184 YRWGEFVVFID
-196 PPNSQSRMMWMP
+196 PPNNGRSRMMWTP
-208 ESGDSANLEALPPEL
+208 KSSDSANLEALPLEL
-223 ERRVE
+223 EHQVE
-228 ILVRSFP
+228 VLTRSFP
-235 AHHPINLSDWE
+235 AHHPVDLADWE
-246 LTESPEQGFSF
+246 LTESPEHGFSF
-257 GTSHSCGYLAKN
+257 STSHSCGYLASN
-269 PYGFDG
+269 PDTFDG

-286 AKVWRHEEHLA
+286 PKVWRHEEFLA

-314 RRLQINGLRAV
+314 RRLQINGIRAV

-334 EALSCPQSWV
+334 EALSCPQSWI
-344 RHLTLD
+344 RHLTLED
-350 DEVTPGFVRLMSLR
+350 DVTPGFVRLMSLR
-364 IVPNTELTT
+364 IVSNTEPTT
-373 SPVFRFGAHKWYGAA
+373 LPVFRFGAHKWYGAA
-388 GKRARAKRAAKS
+388 GRRARARRAAKS
-400 EKNLAA
+400 EKSPDVDSETLQPSSTCE
-406 TTETPQPIPTREVIT
+406 TTT

-441 MMHGDFTSPLT
+441 MVAGDFTSPLT
-452 MYNRPEDDWASDYD
+452 QYNRPEDDWASDYD
-466 LAQAIQFL
+466 LAQAIQCL

-504 RSGMPPRSLSRE
+504 RHGVAPRSLSRE

-523 EGCTA
+523 EGCVA
-528 SPYPENGLS
+528 LPYPKNGLPE
-537 KRALEALAS
+537 RALEALAS

-556 SGIADFLADP
+556 SGINDFLVSP
-566 PPESWTLDKMLTF
+566 PPQEFWTLDKMLTA
-579 PSPEQSGFSSL
+579 PSPERSGFSSL
-590 YKLLLEVVPQKC
+590 YKLLLGVVPQKC
-602 GATEGAF
+602 GVTEGAF
-609 IYAVESMLKDC
+609 TYAVERMLKDC
-620 PSSEQ
+620 PSSGQ
-625 AMALLTKIKIPS
+625 AMALLGKVKVPS
-637 SKASSISLDEC
+637 SKAPSVSLDEC
-648 FPTSAST
+648 FPTDDPT
-655 DSESPPRGKPQGSGT
+655 DIKPALQVKPQSSSAADNKQVVVGSIHEG
-670 AVALCSPD
+670 SPT
-678 VKGFE
+678 GLTNP
-683 EAASGEV
+683 ASGE
-690 PEGNREVICPPISE
+690 PPLLCSTGGNMPNDRE
-704 GKQAS
+704 
-709 PSGHDLAIKSAH
+709 
-721 NGVSVLA
+721 N
-728 GLAGLTGE
+728 
-736 GSPNSN
+736 
-742 PVKES
+742 
-747 TSSDWED
+747 

-759 TQPSFVAATTPV
+759 SRPVLVVPTTPV
-771 KGQTLNSPS
+771 RKQASDDPGFNAGALPVTVLGPTPSHVEHNSAVS
-780 SSTDACPATVQGLAS
+780 
-795 VRPTLRLVE
+795 
-804 RCRTEPDTGDSP
+804 GDSDLP
-816 LDLSNALIPDQ
+816 LDLSNVQDPNR

-832 LAAWPVKATASD
+832 LTAWPVKATASD
-844 PGWVHGRREP
+844 PGWVYGRREP
-854 VFVKPRGAFSD
+854 FFAKPRKALSD
-865 GDSVLQFGGLSESS
+865 GESVLQLGELSESS
-879 SVVEFDRTKDAPV
+879 SVIEFDLVKDAPV

-897 DLTTSSD
+897 DLTTSTNAPSV
-904 ALSAVDLFDF
+904 VDSFEF
-914 AEPERPRFSAQAL
+914 AEPKRPRFSAQAL
-927 IDRGGPLADVHAKI
+927 IDRGGPLADFCAKV
-941 KNRVYERC
+941 KNRVYEQC

-962 TKEWLNKMWDRV
+962 TRDWLNKMWDRV
-974 DMKTWRCTSQFQ
+974 DMRTWHCTSQFQ

-1008 PKKNRASDNA
+1008 PRKTRAGDNA

-1025 QWDRKLSATPILE
+1025 QWDRKLSVT
-1038 SVEPALDQTTPLLAD
+1038 STSEPVGPVPDEATPLLVG
-1053 AQQEDALLPDGPPH
+1053 AQQGNAPLSDGPPH
-1067 APDPPGRERV
+1067 APDSPSRVRV
-1077 GGSWRSFKSSITR
+1077 GESWKGLMFSATR
-1090 RAGLVSQRFM
+1090 RAGFASQHLM
-1100 TWVFEIVSHLPA
+1100 AWVFELFSHLPA
-1112 FALTLFSPRGSMA
+1112 FALTLFSPRGSMVA
-1125 TGDWLFAGV
+1125 GDWLFAGV
-1134 VLLALLLCRSYPAF
+1134 VLLVLLLCRSYPVL
-1148 GCLPLLGVFS
+1148 GCFPLLGVFS
-1158 GSVRRVRLGVFGSW
+1158 GSLRRVRLGVFGSW

-1186 VGSSCNHDSPE
+1186 IGSSCDHDSPE

-1227 LLGKLL
+1227 ILGKLL
-1233 GGSRYLWHIFLR
+1233 GGSRYLWHILLR

-1260 SQGRCYKCWGKCIRM
+1260 SQGRCHKCWGKCIRT
-1275 APAEVALNIFP
+1275 APAEVAFNVFP

-1292 SSLVSLCD
+1292 SSLVTLCD
-1300 RFQAPKGVDPVHL
+1300 RFQAPRGVDPVHL

-1373 VDHPTPEV
+1373 VDQPTPEV
-1381 VRVSEIPFSAPFFPN
+1381 VRVSEIPFSAPFFPK

-1411 FVAAVRCGYSTA
+1411 FVAAMRCGYSTA
-1423 QLVLGQGNFAKLN
+1423 QLVLGQGNFAKVN
-1436 QPPLRNS
+1436 QIPLKNS
-1443 TSTKATGGASYTLA
+1443 TSTKVTGGASYTLA
-1457 VAQVSMWTLVHFI
+1457 VAQVSVWTLVHFI

-1540 SLGALAHRLALKADM
+1540 SLTALAHRLALKADM
-1555 FVVFLAFC
+1555 LVVFLAFC
-1563 AYAWPLSSWLICLFP
+1563 AYAWPMSSWLICFFP
-1578 ILLRWVT
+1578 ILLRWIT

-1595 SFLVFCLPAAGVLSL
+1595 SFLVFCLPMAGVLSL
-1610 GITGLLWAVGRF
+1610 VITGLLWAVGRF
-1622 THVAGIITPYD
+1622 TRVAGIITPYD

-1644 AAIATA
+1644 AAVATA

-1678 LLEGAFRTHK
+1678 LLEGAFRTQR

-1694 NVVGSSLGSG
+1694 SVVGSSLGSG
-1704 GVFTIDGKKIVVTAA
+1704 GVFSIDGRKVIVTAA

-1739 FKTNGDYAWSCADD
+1739 FRVNGDYAWSRADD
-1753 WQGVA
+1753 WQGIA
-1758 PAVKVAKGYRG
+1758 PVVNIAKGYRG

-1774 TSTGVEPGIIGDG
+1774 TSTGVEPGIIGNG
-1787 FAFCFTNCGDS
+1787 FALCFTNCGDS

-1805 SGDLV
+1805 SGDLI

-1816 NKLGSGLVTTPDGE
+1816 NKLGSGLVTTPEGE
-1830 TCTIKETK
+1830 TCTIRETK
-1838 LSDLSKHFAGP
+1838 LSDLCKYFAGP
-1849 SVPLGDIRLSPAIIP
+1849 SVPLGDIKLSPAIIP
-1864 DVTSIPSDLASL
+1864 DVTSVPSDLASL

-1956 ALNRNRLSL
+1956 SLNRNKFSL
-1965 TFYALGGIVGL
+1965 AFYALGGVVGL
-1976 AAEVGT
+1976 AAEIGT
-1982 FAGRLPELSQTLST
+1982 FAGRWAELSQALST

-2003 LAVTSCVP
+2003 LAMTSCVP
-2011 IIIIGGLHAL
+2011 IVIIGGLHAL
-2021 GVILWLFKHRSLH
+2021 GVVLWLFKYRCLH
-2034 NILVGDGHF
+2034 DMLVGDGSF

-2084 LDFLSSLTSF
+2084 LDFLSSLTNF

-2161 HPHGSILDINV
+2161 HPHGSILDITV
-2172 GTERRTVSV
+2172 GTERKTVSV
-2181 QETRSLGGSKFS
+2181 QETRSLGGSKFC

-2224 RSEEDDLRVERLKKH
+2224 RGEEDDLKVERVKKH
-2239 CVSLGFHN
+2239 CVSLGYHN
-2247 INGKF
+2247 INGKV

-2286 DRDYEGMQTAP
+2286 DRDYEGVQTAP

-2304 SETPVGTVV
+2304 SETPVGTIV
-2313 IGGVTYNRYLTK
+2313 IGGITYNRYLIK
-2325 GKEVLVPKPDNC
+2325 GKEVLVLKPDNC

-2350 GMGQTCDLTAAE
+2350 GMGQTCDLTAVE

-2369 ISQLQGLTT
+2369 INQLQGLTS

-2391 RCGRGGLVVTE
+2391 RCGRGGLVVTD

-2407 VKYHSRTFTL
+2407 IKYHSRTFTL
-2417 GPLDLKVTSEAE
+2417 GPLDLKVTSEVE
-2429 VKKSAE
+2429 VKKSIE

-2456 SLVDVLLKPGLDT
+2456 SLVDVILKPGLDT

-2482 GVDGSIWDFETAPTK
+2482 GVDGSAWDFETAPTK
-2497 VELELS
+2497 AELELS

-2531 DPERHKGCLIN
+2531 DPERHEGRLVN
-2542 TRFGDLSYKT
+2542 TRFGDLPYKT
-2552 PQDTKSAIHAACCL
+2552 PQDTKSAVHAACCL
-2566 QPNGVPVSDGKSTL
+2566 HPNGAPVSDGKSVL

-2588 ELYVPTVPYSVMEYL
+2588 ELYVPTVPYSVVEYL

-2613 TKHGTSK
+2613 TKHGTSR
-2620 AAADDLKKYDLST
+2620 AAAEDLQKYDLST

-2648 IFGHVGKAPP
+2648 IFGHIGKAPP

-2686 IPEVDEMCARAVREN
+2686 IPEVDELCARAVKEN

-2755 LGKNKFKELHCTVA
+2755 LGKNKFKELHCAIA

-2793 NLLFELAGCEEYLP
+2793 HLLFELAGCEEYLP

-2853 MVLSALKMGHEV
+2853 MVLSALKMGHEI
-2865 GLKFLEEQLKFED
+2865 GLKYLEEQLKFED

-2894 YAEKPT
+2894 YAERPT

-2905 WWVEHLDLML
+2905 WWAEHLDLML

-2961 NASEYYASAAAI
+2961 NTSEYYASAAAI

-2980 IDHDPEWYEDL
+2980 VDYDPEWYEDL
-2991 ICGIARCARQ
+2991 VCGIARCARQ

-3006 PGPPFFL
+3006 PGPSFFM

-3019 KSHNE
+3019 RSHNE

-3034 DAKAD
+3034 EAKAD

-3058 CPVTLGCGH
+3058 CPVTLNCGH
-3067 HAGSKECPQCQSPV
+3067 HAGSMECPQCESPV

-3103 IMNVN
+3103 IMKVD

-3131 IAGNEVDLADGDYQ
+3131 VAGNEVDLADGDYQ
-3145 VVPLLPTCKDINM
+3145 VMPLLPTCKDINM
-3158 VKVAV
+3158 VKVAC

-3183 LSQVQDDD
+3183 LNQVQDDD

-3201 FDIVNALKVCRYSIP
+3201 FDIVSALKVCRYSIP

-3235 VASGHIPGRTS
+3235 IASGHTPGRVS

-3286 YVFDQMPHKQ
+3286 YVFDQMPQKQ

-3331 TRPVDFGQVLTPYHK
+3331 TRPVAFGQVLTPYHK

-3360 ATFDVVTLHLPSPMS
+3360 ATFDIVTLHLPSPNS

-3387 ARYGLFIYDPHNQLQ
+3387 ARHGLFIYDPHNQLQ

-3410 RTDCNLV
+3410 ATDCNLV
-3417 FSRGDELVVLNADNA
+3417 FSRGDELVVLDADNA

-3440 EAGPSRFQVS
+3440 EVGPPRFRVS

-3455 SLLAACSVS
+3455 SLLAACSAS
-3464 LEGSC
+3464 LEGGC

-3503 VTYQNNKAWPD
+3503 VTHQNNRAWPD

-3522 IDAHYSKP
+3522 IDARYSKP

-3548 VVSYYLTLYIKG
+3548 VVSYYLTLYVRG

-3578 CREYLDAAEEEAAKE
+3578 CREYLDTAEEEVAKE

-3611 HITSKYLPRY
+3611 HITSKYLPRF

-3636 RATKA
+3636 KAAKA
-3641 VCTLTDV
+3641 VCTVTDV

-3679 WKGSTAYFQLEG
+3679 WKGATAYFQLEG

-3698 DYARFIQLPKEAVV
+3698 DYARFIQLPKDAVV

-3746 STILTTAWFEDLGPQ
+3746 QIVLTTAWFEDLGPQ
-3761 WKILGLQPFKR
+3761 WKILGLQPFR
-3772 TLVFENTED
+3772 RAFGLENTED
-3781 WAILARRMNDGKDYT
+3781 WAILARRMSDGKDYT

-3801 CVRQR
+3801 CVRNR
-3806 PHAIHGR
+3806 PHAINGR

-3818 YHFALGTELQVELGK
+3818 YHFALGTILQVELGK
-3833 PRLQLEQ
+3833 PRLLSE
-3840 VP
+3840 

>member
-6 SRCLCTPAARVFWYA
+6 SRCMCTPAARVFWNA

-29 LSARSLLSPELQDT
+29 LSARPLLSPELQDT

-53 PKDKLQWKVPIGIPQ
+53 PRDKLPWKVPIGIPQ

-73 SGCCWLAAIFPL
+73 SGCCWLSAIFVL
-85 ARMTSGNHNFLQR
+85 ARMTSGNHNFPQR
-98 LVRVAEVL
+98 LVKVADVL
-106 YRDGCLTPQHLREL
+106 YRDGCLSSRHLHEL

-126 CNWFPITGPVPGMG
+126 CSWYPITGPVPGMG
-140 LFANSMHVSD
+140 LYANSMHVSD

-157 HVLTNSPLPQQA
+157 HVLTNSPLPQRA
-169 CRQPFCPFEEAHSDV
+169 SRQPFCPFEEAHSSV
-184 YKWREFVVFTDS
+184 YRWREVVVFID
-196 PPNSQSRMMWMP
+196 PPNNGRSRMMWMP
-208 ESGDSANLEALPPEL
+208 GSSDSANLEALPFEL
-223 ERRVE
+223 EHQVE
-228 ILVRSFP
+228 VLTRSFP
-235 AHHPINLSDWE
+235 AHHPVDLADWE
-246 LTESPEQGFSF
+246 LVESPEHGFSF
-257 GTSHSCGYLAKN
+257 GMLHSCGYLASN
-269 PYGFDG
+269 PDTFDS
-275 KCWLSCFLGLP
+275 KCWLSCFFSLP
-286 AKVWRHEEHLA
+286 TKVWRHEEFLA
-297 GAYGYQTKW
+297 SAYGYQTKW

-314 RRLQINGLRAV
+314 RRLQINGVRAV

-334 EALSCPQSWV
+334 EALSCPQSWI
-344 RHLTLD
+344 RHLTLED
-350 DEVTPGFVRLMSLR
+350 DVTPGFVRLMSLR
-364 IVPNTELTT
+364 IVSNTEPTT
-373 SPVFRFGAHKWYGAA
+373 FPVFRFGAHKWYGAA
-388 GKRARAKRAAKS
+388 GRRARAKRAAKS
-400 EKNLAA
+400 EKNSTAA
-406 TTETPQPIPTREVIT
+406 LETLQSASTCETTT

-441 MMHGDFTSPLT
+441 MIADDFVSPLT
-452 MYNRPEDDWASDYD
+452 QYSRPEDDWASDYD
-466 LAQAIQFL
+466 LAQAIQCL

-483 RACPNAK
+483 RTCPNAK

-504 RSGMPPRSLSRE
+504 RHGMAPRSLSRE

-523 EGCTA
+523 EGCVA
-528 SPYPENGLS
+528 SPYPKNGLHE
-537 KRALEALAS
+537 RALEALAS

-556 SGIADFLADP
+556 SGINDFLTSP
-566 PPESWTLDKMLTF
+566 PPQEFWTLDKMLTT
-579 PSPEQSGFSSL
+579 PSPERSGFSSL

-602 GATEGAF
+602 GVTEGAF
-609 IYAVESMLKDC
+609 IYAVERMLRDC

-625 AMALLTKIKIPS
+625 AMALLGKVKVPS
-637 SKASSISLDEC
+637 SKAPSVSLDEC
-648 FPTSAST
+648 FPTGDPT
-655 DSESPPRGKPQGSGT
+655 DIKPALQVKPQGSST
-670 AVALCSPD
+670 ADNKQVVVGS
-678 VKGFE
+678 VH
-683 EAASGEV
+683 
-690 PEGNREVICPPISE
+690 EGS
-704 GKQAS
+704 
-709 PSGHDLAIKSAH
+709 
-721 NGVSVLA
+721 
-728 GLAGLTGE
+728 LAGLTNLASGDPPPSFSM
-736 GSPNSN
+736 GVNTLDDGGN
-742 PVKES
+742 
-747 TSSDWED
+747 

-759 TQPSFVAATTPV
+759 SRPAPAAPTAPLIKQTPDYLDPNTCV
-771 KGQTLNSPS
+771 P
-780 SSTDACPATVQGLAS
+780 PVTVLEHGPL
-795 VRPTLRLVE
+795 RPIPNHVE
-804 RCRTEPDTGDSP
+804 HHNAMSNDSDSP
-816 LDLSNALIPDQ
+816 LDLSNTQAPDR

-832 LAAWPVKATASD
+832 LTAWPARATASD
-844 PGWVHGRREP
+844 PGWVYGRREP
-854 VFVKPRGAFSD
+854 VFAKPRKALSD
-865 GDSVLQFGGLSESS
+865 GESVLQIGELSDSS
-879 SVVEFDRTKDAPV
+879 SIIEFDLTKDAPV

-897 DLTTSSD
+897 DLTTSTETSSI
-904 ALSAVDLFDF
+904 AEIFEF
-914 AEPERPRFSAQAL
+914 AEPKRPRFSAQAL
-927 IDRGGPLADVHAKI
+927 IDRGGPLAEVHAKI
-941 KNRVYERC
+941 KNRVYEQC

-962 TKEWLNKMWDRV
+962 TRDWLNKMWDRV

-1008 PKKNRASDNA
+1008 PRKTRTGDNA

-1025 QWDRKLSATPILE
+1025 QWDRKLSVTPI
-1038 SVEPALDQTTPLLAD
+1038 SEPVGPVPDEATPLLAG
-1053 AQQEDALLPDGPPH
+1053 AQQGDVPLSGGPSH
-1067 APDPPGRERV
+1067 APDSPSRARM
-1077 GGSWRSFKSSITR
+1077 GGSWKGLMFSATR
-1090 RAGLVSQRFM
+1090 HVGSASQHLM
-1100 TWVFEIVSHLPA
+1100 AWVFELFSHLPA

-1125 TGDWLFAGV
+1125 AGDWLFAGV
-1134 VLLALLLCRSYPAF
+1134 VLLVLLLCRSYPVL
-1148 GCLPLLGVFS
+1148 GCFPLLGVFS
-1158 GSVRRVRLGVFGSW
+1158 GSLRRVRLGVFGSW

-1186 VGSSCNHDSPE
+1186 VGSSCDHDSPE

-1227 LLGKLL
+1227 ILGKLL
-1233 GGSRYLWHIFLR
+1233 GGSRYLWHVFLR

-1260 SQGRCYKCWGKCIRM
+1260 SQGRCYKCWGKCIRT
-1275 APAEVALNIFP
+1275 APAEVALNVFP

-1292 SSLVSLCD
+1292 SSLVALCD
-1300 RFQAPKGVDPVHL
+1300 RFQAPRGVDPVHL

-1343 KISAQTVVAVPYD
+1343 KISAQTVIAVPYD

-1373 VDHPTPEV
+1373 VDQPTPEV
-1381 VRVSEIPFSAPFFPN
+1381 VRVSEIPFSAPFFPK

-1411 FVAAVRCGYSTA
+1411 FVAAVRCGYSTT

-1436 QPPLRNS
+1436 QIPLKNP

-1457 VAQVSMWTLVHFI
+1457 VAQVSVWTLAHFI

-1540 SLGALAHRLALKADM
+1540 SFIALAHRLALKADM
-1555 FVVFLAFC
+1555 LVVFLAFC
-1563 AYAWPLSSWLICLFP
+1563 AYAWPMSSWLICFFP
-1578 ILLRWVT
+1578 ILLRWIT

-1595 SFLVFCLPAAGVLSL
+1595 SFLVFCLPMAGVLSMVV
-1610 GITGLLWAVGRF
+1610 TGLLWAVGRF
-1622 THVAGIITPYD
+1622 TQVAGIITPYD

-1644 AAIATA
+1644 AAVATA

-1678 LLEGAFRTHK
+1678 LLEGAFRTQK

-1694 NVVGSSLGSG
+1694 SVVGSSLGSG
-1704 GVFTIDGKKIVVTAA
+1704 GVFTIDGRKTIVTAA

-1739 FKTNGDYAWSCADD
+1739 FKVNGDYAWSHADD
-1753 WQGVA
+1753 WQSIA
-1758 PAVKVAKGYRG
+1758 PVVKITKGYRG

-1774 TSTGVEPGIIGDG
+1774 TSTGVEPGVIGNG
-1787 FAFCFTNCGDS
+1787 FALCFTSCGDS

-1805 SGDLV
+1805 SGDLI

-1816 NKLGSGLVTTPDGE
+1816 NKLGSGLVTTPGGE
-1830 TCTIKETK
+1830 TCTIRETK
-1838 LSDLSKHFAGP
+1838 LSELSKYFAGP
-1849 SVPLGDIRLSPAIIP
+1849 SVPLGDIKLSPAIIP
-1864 DVTSIPSDLASL
+1864 DVTSVPSDLASL
-1876 LASVPVMEG
+1876 LASVPAMEG

-1956 ALNRNRLSL
+1956 SLNRNKLSL
-1965 TFYALGGIVGL
+1965 AFYALGGVVGL
-1976 AAEVGT
+1976 ASEIGT
-1982 FAGRLPELSQTLST
+1982 FAGRWAELSQALST

-2003 LAVTSCVP
+2003 LAMTSCVP
-2011 IIIIGGLHAL
+2011 IVIIGGLHAL
-2021 GVILWLFKHRSLH
+2021 GVILWLFKYRSLH
-2034 NILVGDGHF
+2034 NMLVGDGSF
-2043 SKAFFLRYFAE
+2043 SSAFFLRYFAE

-2070 SLTAALACKLSQAD
+2070 SLTAALACRLSQAD
-2084 LDFLSSLTSF
+2084 LDFLSSLTNF

-2108 QYIEAAYAKALRQEL
+2108 QYIEAAYARALRQEL

-2149 LDVGDVIVLLGQ
+2149 LDVGDVVVLLGQ
-2161 HPHGSILDINV
+2161 HPHGSILDITV
-2172 GTERRTVSV
+2172 GTERKTVSV

-2199 NTPVDALTGIP
+2199 NTPVDTLTGIP
-2210 LQTPTPLFENGPRH
+2210 LQIPTPLFENGPRH
-2224 RSEEDDLRVERLKKH
+2224 RGEEDDLKVERMKKH

-2247 INGKF
+2247 INGKV

-2262 DTFYTDDPRYTQDYA
+2262 DTFYTDDSRYTQDYA

-2286 DRDYEGMQTAP
+2286 DRDYEGVQTAP

-2313 IGGVTYNRYLTK
+2313 IGGITYNRYLIK

-2337 LEAAKLSLEQALA
+2337 LEAAKLSIEQALA

-2369 ISQLQGLTT
+2369 INQLQDLTS

-2407 VKYHSRTFTL
+2407 IKYHSRTFTL

-2429 VKKSAE
+2429 VKKSTE

-2482 GVDGSIWDFETAPTK
+2482 GVDGSTWDFETAPTK
-2497 VELELS
+2497 AELELS

-2531 DPERHKGCLIN
+2531 DPERHEGRLVN
-2542 TRFGDLSYKT
+2542 TRFGDLPYKT
-2552 PQDTKSAIHAACCL
+2552 PQDTKSAVHAACCL
-2566 QPNGVPVSDGKSTL
+2566 HPNGAPVSDGKSTL

-2613 TKHGTSK
+2613 TKHGTSR
-2620 AAADDLKKYDLST
+2620 AAAEDLQKYDLST

-2648 IFGHVGKAPP
+2648 IFGHIGKAPP

-2686 IPEVDEMCARAVREN
+2686 IPEIDELCARAVREN

-2746 KKAWKSPIA
+2746 KKAWRSPIA

-2853 MVLSALKMGHEV
+2853 MVLSALKMGHEI
-2865 GLKFLEEQLKFED
+2865 GLKYLEGQLKFED

-2894 YAEKPT
+2894 YAERPA

-2961 NASEYYASAAAI
+2961 NTSEYYASAAAI

-2980 IDHDPEWYEDL
+2980 VDHDPEWYEDL
-2991 ICGIARCARQ
+2991 VCGIARCARQ

-3006 PGPPFFL
+3006 PGPPFFI

-3019 KSHNE
+3019 RSHNE

-3058 CPVTLGCGH
+3058 CPVTLNCGH
-3067 HAGSKECPQCQSPV
+3067 HAGSMECPQCESPV

-3089 AVLKQIPYKPPRTV
+3089 AVLEQVPYKPPRTV
-3103 IMNVN
+3103 IMKVD

-3145 VVPLLPTCKDINM
+3145 VMPLLPTCKDINM
-3158 VKVAV
+3158 VKVAC
-3163 NVLLSKFIVGPP
+3163 NVLLSRFIVGPP

-3183 LSQVQDDD
+3183 LNQVQDDD

-3201 FDIVNALKVCRYSIP
+3201 FDIVSALKVCRYSIP

-3235 VASGHIPGRTS
+3235 IASGHTPGRVS

-3286 YVFDQMPHKQ
+3286 YVFDQMPQKQ

-3331 TRPVDFGQVLTPYHK
+3331 TRPVAFGQVLTPYHK

-3360 ATFDVVTLHLPSPMS
+3360 ATFDIVTLHLPSPNS

-3387 ARYGLFIYDPHNQLQ
+3387 ARHGLFIYDPHNQLP

-3410 RTDCNLV
+3410 PTDCNLV
-3417 FSRGDELVVLNADNA
+3417 FSRGDELVVLDADNA

-3440 EAGPSRFQVS
+3440 EVGPSRFRVS
-3450 DPRCK
+3450 DSRCK
-3455 SLLAACSVS
+3455 SLLAACSAS
-3464 LEGSC
+3464 LEGGC

-3503 VTYQNNKAWPD
+3503 VTHQNNRAWPD
-3514 RLVASMRP
+3514 RLVVSMRP
-3522 IDAHYSKP
+3522 IDARYSKP

-3548 VVSYYLTLYIKG
+3548 VVSYYLTLYIRG

-3578 CREYLDAAEEEAAKE
+3578 CREYLDTAEEEVAKE

-3611 HITSKYLPRY
+3611 HITSKYLPRF

-3636 RATKA
+3636 KAAKA

-3679 WKGSTAYFQLEG
+3679 WKGATAYFQLEG

-3698 DYARFIQLPKEAVV
+3698 DYARFIQLPKDAVV

-3746 STILTTAWFEDLGPQ
+3746 QVILTTAWFEDLGPQ
-3761 WKILGLQPFKR
+3761 WKILGLQPFR
-3772 TLVFENTED
+3772 RAFGLENTED
-3781 WAILARRMNDGKDYT
+3781 WAILARRMSDGKDYT

-3801 CVRQR
+3801 CVRNR

-3818 YHFALGTELQVELGK
+3818 YHFAPGTTLQVELGK
-3833 PRLQLEQ
+3833 PRLLPEQ
-3840 VP
+3840 DP